1 MKLAVWK
8 NRAAAAAAIVLT
20 GLSLASLV
28 AITTNI
34 LAVREAETQAAPDH
48 SKPVTAPPTSGALRP
63 ILRRGAATQ
72 NIAVG
77 EFLNGRLGEL
87 GFSPSSV
94 DTVSV
99 RPLGGG
105 LQLAEVRVQG
115 RGDATAA
122 AAVANW
128 VAVNHEVVRLKSLSL
143 STGADGA
150 GNGVVVL
157 LMVIA

>member
-8 NRAAAAAAIVLT
+8 NRAAAAAVIVLT
-20 GLSLASLV
+20 GLSLVSLV
-28 AITTNI
+28 PVTTNI
-34 LAVREAETQAAPDH
+34 LAVREAEARAAADRP
-48 SKPVTAPPTSGALRP
+48 KPLTAPPAPQAMRP

-72 NIAVG
+72 DIAIG
-77 EFLNGRLGEL
+77 EFLNGRLSEL

-94 DTVSV
+94 DTLSI

-128 VAVNHEVVRLKSLSL
+128 VAVNREVVRLKSLSL